1 MQELP
6 CPKHESATQDKPGA
20 DTKDVAGD
28 LSRSCWQKPGDTTN
42 NLIQTGSPLTE
53 TSADN
58 HHNAL
63 EQKGAGDSAAATKL
77 GFPDTQFDFRSTVAD
92 EIGNKPEGPTHKKAE
107 DTRVADKNEAPKSI
121 DAQNPHPDTWKYDD
135 KGNLLEAGNKVKAEY
150 DAQGNLQKV
159 RINDTTFERNGKDV
173 IETYKGND
181 GQMHTSVQ
189 KNVDRFTLKTSD
201 GDFHGPYKSVE
212 FEAGSENSS
221 RSTSAKIWESP
232 EHTAAVDKIWRDSR
246 QRSIDVANSTPE
258 HPHPDTWK
266 LDNNMNVTEAGN
278 KFKAEYDP
286 KTGEL
291 MSARLGDD
299 EWKRGPDNTVV
310 HTYKRADGTTAS
322 NVLDEVRSFT
332 AKPYTDT
339 DNGLLA
345 GMTVEVG
352 TGKTS
357 SSAHSKPIYENEEHA
372 KWSGS
377 IVNGWLGKDKG
388 K

>member
-6 CPKHESATQDKPGA
+6 CPKHESATQDKTGA

-28 LSRSCWQKPGDTTN
+28 LSRSCWQKPGDATN
-42 NLIQTGSPLTE
+42 NLILSGSPLTE

-77 GFPDTQFDFRSTVAD
+77 GFPDTQFDFRSTVAE
-92 EIGNKPEGPTHKKAE
+92 EIGNKPEGQTHKNAE

-121 DAQNPHPDTWKYDD
+121 DGKNPHPDTWKYDD
-135 KGNLLEAGNKVKAEY
+135 KGNLLQAGDRLKAEY
-150 DAQGNLQKV
+150 DAQGNLKKV
-159 RINDTTFERNGKDV
+159 QVDDTTYERQGKDV
-173 IETYKGND
+173 VQTSKGND
-181 GQMHTSVQ
+181 GKMHKYVNKDVDSFSLKASDDNFKGAS
-189 KNVDRFTLKTSD
+189 KNVDIEVSGKSGTWSLGKPLWNSAEKQASDQKYLKD
-201 GDFHGPYKSVE
+201 E
-212 FEAGSENSS
+212 
-221 RSTSAKIWESP
+221 
-232 EHTAAVDKIWRDSR
+232 R
-246 QRSIDVANSTPE
+246 QRPIDVANSTPE

-291 MSARLGDD
+291 MSAKLGDD

-322 NVLDEVRSFT
+322 TVLDEVRNFT

-352 TGKTS
+352 TGETS
-357 SSAHSKPIYENEEHA
+357 SSAYSKPIYENEEHA

-377 IVNGWLGKDKG
+377 IVNGWMGKDKG